1 MGVDPPRVVDVVA
14 LVGERLHQP
23 DVLVEPVALLI
34 VGAAAAAD
42 AAIVVPPVLQ
52 KIRIDFFSLCRTMS
66 AYALPQS
73 RALLGGVTNDQTG
86 LEGRYTMEL
95 DYPFSQRPADPT
107 AAPDFAGPS
116 LSTAIREQ
124 WGLRLVPGKGPFQV
138 LVVESAQP
146 PTTD

>member
-52 KIRIDFFSLCRTMS
+52 KIRIDFFSLCWTMS

-86 LEGRYTMEL
+86 LKGRYTMEL
-95 DYPFSQRPADPT
+95 DYGF
-107 AAPDFAGPS
+107 AASSRSHGA
-116 LSTAIREQ
+116 A
-124 WGLRLVPGKGPFQV
+124 GLRRPF
-138 LVVESAQP
+138 VVHSYSRAMG
-146 PTTD
+146 TTARARQGAV

>member
-1 MGVDPPRVVDVVA
+1 M
-14 LVGERLHQP
+14 Q
-23 DVLVEPVALLI
+23 
-34 VGAAAAAD
+34 
-42 AAIVVPPVLQ
+42 
-52 KIRIDFFSLCRTMS
+52 
-66 AYALPQS
+66 
-73 RALLGGVTNDQTG
+73 
-86 LEGRYTMEL
+86 L

-116 LSTAIREQ
+116 LSTAIRER